1 MSKKKPVTILLS
13 RQEQKLITQYGYPF
27 EKIET
32 QLKQADKSD
41 LARITD
47 APFWWERVLVNLHI
61 SETEAS
67 SPDLAKSLRELID
80 RIAVEL
86 KLIDKN
92 GANNTLNRT
101 Q

>member
-1 MSKKKPVTILLS
+1 MSKEKPVTILLS

-61 SETEAS
+61 SETEAGS
-67 SPDLAKSLRELID
+67 VDLAKSLRELID
-80 RIAVEL
+80 RIAIEL